1 MKTEKEI
8 EELANLFAKK
18 LLGSTLFDPFLI
30 KGYIDGYTQAQ
41 EDMTHRKNIEK
52 NMLIKKTPAELRSSY
67 WIDFPTMSNKL
78 FNILQHNFIDIRIC
92 DITEKDFL
100 SKRQAGAKSWC
111 ELFDITGNKNKF

>member
-18 LLGSTLFDPFLI
+18 ILGSTLFDPFLI

-41 EDMTHRKNIEK
+41 QDMTEKKYIEK
-52 NMLIKKTPAELRSSY
+52 NILIKKTPAELRNSH
-67 WIDFPTMSNKL
+67 WIDFPTMSGKL

-92 DITEKDFL
+92 DITKKDFL
-100 SKRQAGAKSWC
+100 SKRQAGVKSWY
-111 ELFDITGNKNKF
+111 ELFNITGNHY